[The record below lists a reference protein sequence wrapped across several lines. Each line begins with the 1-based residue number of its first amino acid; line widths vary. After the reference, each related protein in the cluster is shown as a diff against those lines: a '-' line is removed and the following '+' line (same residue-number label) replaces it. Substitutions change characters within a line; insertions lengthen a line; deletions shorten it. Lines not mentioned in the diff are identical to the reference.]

1 MEVKVCVWGGLNLN
15 FELCRFF
22 VGIFGEEKSGVR
34 LLFWTFDFTPSP
46 ACWINQ
52 AQPIFNWIT
61 FLFSLRKDPLHCQ
74 LDWCVRFLKICQD
87 LSRSWIQ
94 MLDLAPSKPPPQL
107 VRMSSTF
114 SFKHICPCFGFC
126 KDFFWGKYVNV
137 GEIHLT
143 LPSSFFPLQIENKR
157 DFKLQQ
163 GEDLG
168 GLCFH

>member
-1 MEVKVCVWGGLNLN
+1 MWRSFKYYKIIRSIQMQKNELQLWNLATPPEVLYLWIPAMEVKVFVCVWGGGLNLN

-94 MLDLAPSKPPPQL
+94 MLDLAPSKPPL
-107 VRMSSTF
+107 N
-114 SFKHICPCFGFC
+114 
-126 KDFFWGKYVNV
+126 W
-137 GEIHLT
+137 
-143 LPSSFFPLQIENKR
+143 
-157 DFKLQQ
+157 
-163 GEDLG
+163 
-168 GLCFH
+168 

>member
-1 MEVKVCVWGGLNLN
+1 MPHSASTFLFFFKMYSKWAKIFKTMSMWRSFKYYKIIRSIQMQKNELQLWNLAPPEVLYLWIPAMEVKVFVCVGGLNLN
-15 FELCRFF
+15 FELCRFL

-94 MLDLAPSKPPPQL
+94 MLDLAPSKPPL
-107 VRMSSTF
+107 N
-114 SFKHICPCFGFC
+114 
-126 KDFFWGKYVNV
+126 W
-137 GEIHLT
+137 
-143 LPSSFFPLQIENKR
+143 
-157 DFKLQQ
+157 
-163 GEDLG
+163 
-168 GLCFH
+168 